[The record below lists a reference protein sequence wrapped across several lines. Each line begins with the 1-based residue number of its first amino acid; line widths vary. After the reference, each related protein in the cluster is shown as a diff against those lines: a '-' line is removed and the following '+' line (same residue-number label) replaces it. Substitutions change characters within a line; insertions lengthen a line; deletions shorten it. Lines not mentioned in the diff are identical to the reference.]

1 MLYLASFDHVRKN
14 RYPIVWLPGK
24 GLTNG
29 ESRGFGRPYLVPPVQ
44 GSLFPWDS
52 VVCVSA
58 WLRRSKH
65 RSGGPQRWPHL
76 LVPVVLARARSSL
89 KLEGD
94 TRGASHNR
102 TDSVSSQPIEVLR
115 KISLFRTTLAC
126 PLFFVLNINYLYH
139 FFTRLVITQ
148 KFISINNATQR
159 KKCNS
164 YSGSKIE
171 DGRNYF

>member
-1 MLYLASFDHVRKN
+1 MRRTN
-14 RYPIVWLPGK
+14 RNIG
-24 GLTNG
+24 TDAI
-29 ESRGFGRPYLVPPVQ
+29 SRILRPLHNRRWVDFLKAKRMKSSPVQ

-115 KISLFRTTLAC
+115 KILLFRTTLAC
-126 PLFFVLNINYLYH
+126 SMFFVLNINYLYH